1 METDDLLAQVTEVA
15 GYKVLPPC
23 VIYARIGQGGMG
35 AVYRGH
41 HLNLDI
47 DVAVKCLKPQLVK
60 DDPQFVARFRRE
72 GQSAAKI
79 NHQNV
84 IRVYDVAEDQG
95 LHYLIMELVQGETA
109 RQRVER
115 KGPLA
120 IGEALQLIYES
131 ALGLG
136 EAHRLGIVHRDIK
149 PDNLLVSG
157 SGQVKVADL
166 GLAKPTI
173 AGRNQSMLSQP
184 NQIMGTPS
192 YMPPEQWEGAAVT
205 AAADVWALGA
215 TLWFLLVGREAI
227 VDDSPARIM
236 SRIVLQPFPD
246 VRELRRDVPA
256 DVAAVLAKATAK
268 EPAQRY
274 LDAAEMAEAI
284 GLLPTRRAS
293 LRDGAAGSTELRT
306 LLSPPPL
313 QNLEEIKQ
321 WLRDDMRTRPQTPA
335 TRSTPPRSE
344 VLTVA
349 NGKSGGGAEPP
360 RGGTLVQAP
369 PGARRS
375 PIVATAVVLL
385 LGAGGGAWA
394 LFGRTPPVGP
404 EPQPKP
410 IGVLANSDGRLPN
423 RVVEPE
429 PKPPVVEPKP
439 VEPTEPNT
447 EPKPQPKP
455 EPTPPPPPPA
465 PFAAA
470 DQLEQ
475 EGKLEQAILATTEAT
490 EENGKRERLAR
501 LRSKRAQQLFDARDY
516 GRAINELR
524 LARAQGDS
532 PALQQQRTTMLAAM
546 LDIAKQTLV
555 RSKPDAPVPAPGAIE
570 FVGTIDLPWAELL
583 LGDRPAAVGAGGAFR
598 ETRTV
603 GVDGRLPV
611 AVRIDDERFEVEPW
625 QIAFATTPLPPLALV
640 DEPQLPVPR
649 ADGRL
654 ITMAPSIELLLT
666 VNDPAAKVTVDGA
679 AVTELDGGRRR
690 IVATLP
696 ENVWRELVVVVR
708 RGDEELKSTVPT
720 LRLTRLPGGKP
731 IWPDKR
737 QGYRSPKVV
746 LPMRVEADEFTVA
759 ATAIQ
764 IVDTKEVSTTMQ
776 RDPDNQ
782 RLFSADLRLASGS
795 NSIKVRLENLVGKT
809 NIESYS
815 VICIVLPPELSSAK
829 VDDNGRPRP
838 VVGETPLFVA
848 NPAAKLR
855 LQSNDK
861 DAVLLLDG
869 EECKTNEPFVVEL
882 QPFLA
887 EGEPRTLVLQ
897 TRNELGTSKE
907 LRVTVGLDTTLP
919 QVVVGTPNAPVAPD
933 QPIECMGTWTD
944 FGGMQRIRVGDVD
957 ARLSTG
963 EDGKSGMWTVTLKA
977 PLADKSIEIVATD
990 RAGNVAKLP
999 FLLKVRTPATE
1010 NQPPAP
1016 TPTPTPTEVV
1026 EDPPAGRRPFPG
1038 FSTKPGSALNEIGYP
1053 QLLVHDATGI
1063 ELVALGFEPRRRPQ
1077 LYVAVRETT
1086 QRQWDPA
1093 AAGDQPQANVDSSDI
1108 TGWLRLRGRG
1118 LELPTASDWELMLR
1132 SREPKLSR
1140 LDSGLVEWLA
1150 PDAPGNSWPTRK
1162 DPNASAANRLEKS
1175 PQRGFRTVLRP
1186 R

>member
-306 LLSPPPL
+306 LLSPPPV

-321 WLRDDMRTRPQTPA
+321 WLRDDLRTRPQTPS
-335 TRSTPPRSE
+335 TRSGPPRSE

-349 NGKSGGGAEPP
+349 SGKGGEPP

-369 PGARRS
+369 PNARRS

-394 LFGRTPPVGP
+394 LFGRTPPVEP

-410 IGVLANSDGRLPN
+410 IGVLANSDGKLPN

-439 VEPTEPNT
+439 VEPPRPEPQ
-447 EPKPQPKP
+447 PVPKP
-455 EPTPPPPPPA
+455 EPPPE

-470 DQLEQ
+470 DRFEQ
-475 EGKLEQAILATTEAT
+475 EGKLEQAIQATTEALA
-490 EENGKRERLAR
+490 ENGKQERLAR

-516 GRAINELR
+516 GRAINELK

-546 LDIAKQTLV
+546 LDTAQKQLV
-555 RSKPDAPVPAPGAIE
+555 RSKPDAPVQQPGQIE
-570 FVGTIDLPWAELL
+570 FSGVLDLPWAELL
-583 LGDRPAAVGAGGAFR
+583 LGDRPAVLGAGGAFR
-598 ETRTV
+598 ELRTV
-603 GVDGRLPV
+603 GADGRLPV
-611 AVRIDDERFEVEPW
+611 AVRIDGERFELAPW
-625 QIAFATTPLPPLALV
+625 QVAFVTTPLPPLAFV
-640 DEPQLPVPR
+640 DEPQLATPR

-690 IVATLP
+690 IVAALP
-696 ENVWRELVVVVR
+696 ENVWRELVVAAR
-708 RGDEELKSTVPT
+708 RGDQEVTNTVRV
-720 LRLTRLPGGKP
+720 LRLTRKP
-731 IWPDKR
+731 AIVQPISPDKR
-737 QGYRSPKVV
+737 QGFKSRSVV
-746 LPMRVEADEFTVA
+746 LPLRVRAEEFTIA

-764 IVDTKEVSTTMQ
+764 VVDGKKKQTPLQ
-776 RDPDNQ
+776 RDPEDQ
-782 RLFSADLRLASGS
+782 SLFSADLTLASG
-795 NSIKVRLENLVGKT
+795 NNTIEVRLENLVGQFNSENFVVT
-809 NIESYS
+809 CQ
-815 VICIVLPPELSSAK
+815 VQVPELSTPK
-829 VDDNGRPRP
+829 LDDNGRLRP
-838 VVGETPLFVA
+838 VVGDTPLFIA
-848 NPAAKLR
+848 NAAAKLR

-861 DAVLLLDG
+861 EAALLLDG
-869 EECKTNEPFVVEL
+869 EECKTNEPFVVDL
-882 QPFLA
+882 QPFLV

-933 QPIECMGTWTD
+933 QPFECMGTWTD

-963 EDGKSGMWTVTLKA
+963 EDGKSGMWTVRLPA
-977 PLADKSIEIVATD
+977 PLADKSIDIVATD

-999 FLLKVRTPATE
+999 FQLKVRTPATE

-1016 TPTPTPTEVV
+1016 APTPTPTEVV

-1038 FSTKPGSALNEIGYP
+1038 FSTKPGSPLNEIGYP

-1108 TGWLRLRGRG
+1108 SGWLRLRGRL

-1186 R
+1186 K

>member
-246 VRELRRDVPA
+246 VRELRGDVPA
-256 DVAAVLAKATAK
+256 DVAAILTKATAK
-268 EPAQRY
+268 EPSQRY

-293 LRDGAAGSTELRT
+293 LRDGQAGSTELRT
-306 LLSPPPL
+306 LLSPPPAK
-313 QNLEEIKQ
+313 NLEEIKQ
-321 WLRDDMRTRPQTPA
+321 WLRDDLRTRPQTPP
-335 TRSTPPRSE
+335 TKQRSE

-349 NGKSGGGAEPP
+349 SADGSAVSG
-360 RGGTLVQAP
+360 RGGTLVQPPPGSRRGRSAAIAGVLLAGAAVAGWALLRQPAPQPPGPDPQQRQLGALQNGNQTENRLPDAP
-369 PGARRS
+369 PG
-375 PIVATAVVLL
+375 
-385 LGAGGGAWA
+385 
-394 LFGRTPPVGP
+394 P
-404 EPQPKP
+404 EPAKEPDKQPTK
-410 IGVLANSDGRLPN
+410 
-423 RVVEPE
+423 
-429 PKPPVVEPKP
+429 
-439 VEPTEPNT
+439 EPTE
-447 EPKPQPKP
+447 PQPKP
-455 EPTPPPPPPA
+455 EPPA
-465 PFAAA
+465 PVPFAAA
-470 DQLEQ
+470 TELEQ
-475 EGKLEQAILATTEAT
+475 QGKLEAAIAAATAETVET
-490 EENGKRERLAR
+490 GKSAILAR
-501 LRSKRAQQLFDARDY
+501 LRGKLARQLFEQGDLS
-516 GRAINELR
+516 RAANELK
-524 LARAQGDS
+524 LARRAADS
-532 PALQQQRTTMLAAM
+532 AELRQQREILIAAM
-546 LDIAKQTLV
+546 RDAAGKALV
-555 RSKPDAPVPAPGAIE
+555 RSGPSAAVERPGEVTFSGALAPK
-570 FVGTIDLPWAELL
+570 WAELL
-583 LGDRPAAVGAGGAFR
+583 LDGKPVTRGDDGTFAEV
-598 ETRTV
+598 RTV
-603 GVDGRLPV
+603 GSDGRLPV
-611 AVRIDDERFEVEPW
+611 AMKIDDETFALEPW
-625 QIAFATTPLPPLALV
+625 LVTFVAPPTTALTFV
-640 DEPQLPVPR
+640 EEPQLAQPR
-649 ADGRL
+649 ADGLL
-654 ITMAPSIELLLT
+654 ITTQPKIELLLT
-666 VNDPAAKVTVDGA
+666 VSDPTAKVTARLLADEVP
-679 AVTELDGGRRR
+679 VTELDGGRRR
-690 IVATLP
+690 IVAQLP
-696 ENVWRELVVVVR
+696 ENAWRDLVVVAR
-708 RGDEELKSTVPT
+708 RGDEELKCTVPT
-720 LRLTRLPGGKP
+720 LRLTLTPGCLP

-746 LPMRVEADEFTVA
+746 LPMRIEADEFTIA

-764 IVDTKEVSTTMQ
+764 VVDGKTVSTPMQ
-776 RDPDNQ
+776 RDPENQ

-795 NSIKVRLENLVGKT
+795 NAIKVQLENLVGKT
-809 NIESYS
+809 NIENYS
-815 VICIVLPPELSSAK
+815 VVCVVLPPELSSAK
-829 VDDNGRPRP
+829 IDTNDRPRP
-838 VVGETPLFVA
+838 VVGETPVFV
-848 NPAAKLR
+848 NNLAAKLR

-861 DAVLLLDG
+861 DAALLLDG
-869 EECKTNEPFVVEL
+869 EEFRTNEPFVVDL
-882 QPFLA
+882 QPFLV
-887 EGEPRTLVLQ
+887 EGQPRKLTLQ
-897 TRNELGTSKE
+897 SRNDLGTSKP
-907 LRVTVGLDTTLP
+907 LVVTVGLDTTP
-919 QVVVGTPNAPVAPD
+919 PVVAKVTPDTAVPPNRQVD
-933 QPIECMGTWTD
+933 CMGTWED
-944 FGGMQRIRVGDVD
+944 VGGMQRIRVDGVD
-957 ARLSTG
+957 AQLFTG
-963 EDGKSGMWTVTLKA
+963 EDGRSGTWTVRLKA
-977 PLADKSIEIVATD
+977 PTADKSIDILATD
-990 RAGNVAKLP
+990 RAGNVTNDK
-999 FLLKVRTPATE
+999 FELKVVAPRTEPAPPVP
-1010 NQPPAP
+1010 PPA
-1016 TPTPTPTEVV
+1016 EAV

-1038 FSTKPGSALNEIGYP
+1038 FSTKPGSALNAIGYP
-1053 QLLVHDATGI
+1053 QLLIHDATGI
-1063 ELVALGFEPRRRPQ
+1063 ELVALGFEPESRRRPQ
-1077 LYVAVRETT
+1077 LYAAVRETT
-1086 QRQWDPA
+1086 QRQYDPTA
-1093 AAGDQPQANVDSSDI
+1093 TGDQPQANVDSSDI
-1108 TGWLRLRGRG
+1108 NGWLRLRGKG

-1150 PDAPGNSWPTRK
+1150 PDVQGNTWPTRK
-1162 DPNASAANRLEKS
+1162 DPNANAANRLEKS

-1186 R
+1186 K